1 MAEAASAPPN
11 PYQSLATMPGAPPAA
26 KPEADT
32 TELMKGFHG
41 IFKAMDK
48 MLEMSDKLGP
58 GFAEAKKALK
68 KAAAD
73 ALGAGASALDDSSA
87 DSSATPPP
95 AGTPPPPDA
104 GTPPPPPGPTS

>member
-1 MAEAASAPPN
+1 
-11 PYQSLATMPGAPPAA
+11 MPGAPPAA

-48 MLEMSDKLGP
+48 MVEMSDKLAP

-73 ALGAGASALDDSSA
+73 ALGAGASSLDDSS
-87 DSSATPPP
+87 DSSSATPPP

-104 GTPPPPPGPTS
+104 GAGAPPPAGPTS

>member
-1 MAEAASAPPN
+1 MPEPTSAPPN

-26 KPEADT
+26 KPEANT

-58 GFAEAKKALK
+58 GFAEAKKSLK

-73 ALGAGASALDDSSA
+73 ALGAGASALDDSS
-87 DSSATPPP
+87 DSSSTPP

-104 GTPPPPPGPTS
+104 GAGAPPPPGPTS